1 MNIRKYI
8 SLRAKKVFRNILNT
22 NKCHNPSSFLTKKR
36 TLKKLKRKETS
47 CIIRIREINTR
58 LFNRNDKLKI
68 RRSKS

>member
-22 NKCHNPSSFLTKKR
+22 NKCSNPSSFLTKKR